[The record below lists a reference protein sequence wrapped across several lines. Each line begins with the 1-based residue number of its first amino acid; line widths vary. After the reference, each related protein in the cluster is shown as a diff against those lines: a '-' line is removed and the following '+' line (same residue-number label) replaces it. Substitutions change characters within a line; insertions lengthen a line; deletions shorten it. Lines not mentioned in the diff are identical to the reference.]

1 MENLSVSPSRFD
13 DVGIILNGNNCFV
26 GLETPDG
33 VEACTLDKPFV
44 LNKKVLSRYDEACN
58 YIKKILPVK
67 MKIELPRGYRLTL
80 TPDDLAVFFSQKCD
94 MSAMRDYIEERKTR
108 TEAETRRWLAE
119 RPWDTMPVSG
129 AEAEAQNFVFD
140 SDTGMISTDGCFNPA
155 TTIVLPSS
163 IDGVRV
169 CGIKEYAFVSYTY
182 LETFIMPDSITCLEP
197 YAFYD
202 KVHLRNVNLSKNLE
216 RISEG
221 AFSRCRAL
229 NSVIIPDLSL
239 IHI

>member
-80 TPDDLAVFFSQKCD
+80 TPDDLAVFFRK
-94 MSAMRDYIEERKTR
+94 MRYERDAR
-108 TEAETRRWLAE
+108 LHRGTENADRGRNAALA
-119 RPWDTMPVSG
+119 
-129 AEAEAQNFVFD
+129 
-140 SDTGMISTDGCFNPA
+140 
-155 TTIVLPSS
+155 
-163 IDGVRV
+163 
-169 CGIKEYAFVSYTY
+169 
-182 LETFIMPDSITCLEP
+182 
-197 YAFYD
+197 
-202 KVHLRNVNLSKNLE
+202 
-216 RISEG
+216 
-221 AFSRCRAL
+221 CRAPVGHHARQRSRSRGTEL
-229 NSVIIPDLSL
+229 RF
-239 IHI
+239 

>member
-94 MSAMRDYIEERKTR
+94 MSAMRDYIEEHGKRGP
-108 TEAETRRWLAE
+108 
-119 RPWDTMPVSG
+119 RPKRG
-129 AEAEAQNFVFD
+129 A
-140 SDTGMISTDGCFNPA
+140 G
-155 TTIVLPSS
+155 LPSARGTPCPS
-163 IDGVRV
+163 
-169 CGIKEYAFVSYTY
+169 A
-182 LETFIMPDSITCLEP
+182 EP
-197 YAFYD
+197 KPRHRTSFLTA
-202 KVHLRNVNLSKNLE
+202 
-216 RISEG
+216 
-221 AFSRCRAL
+221 
-229 NSVIIPDLSL
+229 IPE
-239 IHI
+239 

>member
-129 AEAEAQNFVFD
+129 AEAEAQNAQNRKHGGAAELGEFVHQRFGH
-140 SDTGMISTDGCFNPA
+140 SLKH
-155 TTIVLPSS
+155 VLQRAYSGEDHS
-163 IDGVRV
+163 
-169 CGIKEYAFVSYTY
+169 
-182 LETFIMPDSITCLEP
+182 
-197 YAFYD
+197 
-202 KVHLRNVNLSKNLE
+202 NV
-216 RISEG
+216 
-221 AFSRCRAL
+221 
-229 NSVIIPDLSL
+229 
-239 IHI
+239 

>member
-80 TPDDLAVFFSQKCD
+80 TPDDLAVFFSQN
-94 MSAMRDYIEERKTR
+94 AI
-108 TEAETRRWLAE
+108 
-119 RPWDTMPVSG
+119 
-129 AEAEAQNFVFD
+129 
-140 SDTGMISTDGCFNPA
+140 
-155 TTIVLPSS
+155 
-163 IDGVRV
+163 
-169 CGIKEYAFVSYTY
+169 
-182 LETFIMPDSITCLEP
+182 
-197 YAFYD
+197 
-202 KVHLRNVNLSKNLE
+202 
-216 RISEG
+216 
-221 AFSRCRAL
+221 
-229 NSVIIPDLSL
+229 
-239 IHI
+239 

>member
-94 MSAMRDYIEERKTR
+94 MSAMRDYIADRGR
-108 TEAETRRWLAE
+108 NAALA
-119 RPWDTMPVSG
+119 
-129 AEAEAQNFVFD
+129 
-140 SDTGMISTDGCFNPA
+140 
-155 TTIVLPSS
+155 
-163 IDGVRV
+163 
-169 CGIKEYAFVSYTY
+169 
-182 LETFIMPDSITCLEP
+182 
-197 YAFYD
+197 
-202 KVHLRNVNLSKNLE
+202 
-216 RISEG
+216 
-221 AFSRCRAL
+221 CRAPVGHHARQRSRSRGTEL
-229 NSVIIPDLSL
+229 RF
-239 IHI
+239 